1 MSIVGTTF
9 IPHNLFF
16 FSTSHHQ
23 PVFKMARRRKTP
35 ATNSLPVQTIIP
47 KSKQT
52 SKKKQ
57 KDKMDAAGMKSWA
70 QMLSGEKP
78 ALPKTFTDNL
88 GAYAGP
94 SKKNKRNRKGK
105 KGPAAP
111 TPAAQPL
118 VAPTL
123 TVPATVLSTPVV
135 ATPTRLT
142 PAVRI
147 PAAPIARIPIVPA
160 IPVVSVVRAQ
170 DNSAPAILV
179 QVVVTPPRPTPAT
192 PVQAIPTK
200 TIPTARTPAL
210 PAAQVQAVLAPVI
223 PAPTTPVRIPTL
235 WELNPAYVS

>member
-1 MSIVGTTF
+1 
-9 IPHNLFF
+9 
-16 FSTSHHQ
+16 
-23 PVFKMARRRKTP
+23 MARRRKTP

-135 ATPTRLT
+135 
-142 PAVRI
+142 
-147 PAAPIARIPIVPA
+147 
-160 IPVVSVVRAQ
+160 
-170 DNSAPAILV
+170 
-179 QVVVTPPRPTPAT
+179 VTPPRPTPAT
-192 PVQAIPTK
+192 PAQAIPTK

-223 PAPTTPVRIPTL
+223 PAPTTPARIPTL